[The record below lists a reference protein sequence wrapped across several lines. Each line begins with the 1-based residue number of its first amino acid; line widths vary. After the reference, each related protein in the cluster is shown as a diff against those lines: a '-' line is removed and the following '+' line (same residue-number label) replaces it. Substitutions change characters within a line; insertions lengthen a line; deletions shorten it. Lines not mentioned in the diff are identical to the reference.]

1 MSRPPANNTGRP
13 PLLLLYFLITILPGP
28 ETYNDCT
35 NIYAIPSNAYYRR
48 TPKMIPKKY
57 LAFRTEWARCTTPY
71 TTCTTYLV
79 SGTHRT
85 TYLVSDTHRI
95 TYLVSAPIHVAFS
108 RTFCMYPRCRAI
120 RTLPNACIG
129 FCTVPLALNWLALRS
144 SSQALN
150 WFNGRREGLWS

>member
-1 MSRPPANNTGRP
+1 MYGVRP
-13 PLLLLYFLITILPGP
+13 
-28 ETYNDCT
+28 
-35 NIYAIPSNAYYRR
+35 YYGR
-48 TPKMIPKKY
+48 TPKMRPKKY

-85 TYLVSDTHRI
+85 TYLVSGTHRI
-95 TYLVSAPIHVAFS
+95 TYLVSAPIHVVFS

-129 FCTVPLALNWLALRS
+129 FCTVPLALNWFLYSTTGFELAGWLELRS
-144 SSQALN
+144 SSQAGLMAGGKGCGRS
-150 WFNGRREGLWS
+150 NGHRC